1 MIRHTKT
8 KITPT
13 HENGNAIWLILLT
26 IALFSIL
33 GAVISRNS
41 ASIDQTGSIES
52 DRIKAAAM
60 LRYAKS
66 IETAVQTMLLN
77 GVSENDLDFVA
88 MAGHDNTNCNTPEC
102 EIFNIAGGGVDYQS
116 AQDILDDDSFTG
128 SWHVTTGNRVY
139 QFGCDD
145 SNNGCTELLL
155 IARDLPKSI
164 CLQINRIQDI
174 TNTGNDAPQQT
185 EVIEGSAYTG
195 SYSTTV
201 NSAFIGGTNAGVEST
216 EVQGKAAGCIFEY
229 SASQDKYHFYQVLIS
244 R

>member
-1 MIRHTKT
+1 MMPDTHLNHTQST
-8 KITPT
+8 
-13 HENGNAIWLILLT
+13 ESGNAIWLILIT
-26 IALFSIL
+26 VALFGIL

-41 ASIDQTGSIES
+41 ASVDQTASVES
-52 DRIKAAAM
+52 DRIKAAAI

-66 IETAVQTMLLN
+66 VETAVQTMLLN
-77 GVSENDLDFVA
+77 GISENDLDFVA
-88 MAGHDNTNCNTPEC
+88 MAGHDNTNCNDPEC
-102 EIFNIAGGGVDYQS
+102 EIFNMAGGGVEYQS
-116 AQDILDDDSFTG
+116 AQDLLDDDSFTG
-128 SWHVTTGNRVY
+128 AWHVTTGNRVY

-155 IARDLPKSI
+155 IARSLPKSV
-164 CLQINRIQDI
+164 CMQINRIQDI

-216 EVQGKAAGCIFEY
+216 EAQGKAAGCIFEY
-229 SASQDKYHFYQVLIS
+229 GASQDKYHFYQVLIS